1 MTKKI
6 INDPVHGFI
15 NIQDDLLFS
24 IIEHPYFQRLRRIK
38 QLGLTNLV
46 YPGALHNRFNHA
58 LGAMHLMGE
67 AIRDLRLKGQ
77 IISEEE
83 EQAAL
88 IAILLHDIG
97 HGPFSHALESSIVSE
112 VSHETLSLLFMEKLN
127 TEFDGKLTMAI
138 DIFKGEYA
146 KKFLHQLVSSQ
157 LDVDRMDYLQRDSY
171 FTGVSEGVI
180 GTQRIIKMMNVV
192 NDQLVIEAKGIYS
205 IENFLTSR
213 RIMYW
218 QVYLHKTVLSAEF
231 LLIKILQRA
240 KFLSKK
246 GVALFASNSL
256 NYFLEHQ
263 IGMSDFAKND
273 ESLKRFASL
282 DDLDILSAV
291 KMWCEHNDN
300 VLSSLSKKLINRQ
313 LFKVDLKPEEFDEA
327 YVLKLQQLYALQT
340 GMSVEDAAYF
350 VFTGKASTY
359 TYNPEQDKINI
370 LLKSGELMDI
380 SLASDQLNVEA
391 LSKGV
396 KKYFM
401 CFPKEI
407 AKLI

>member
-246 GVALFASNSL
+246 DVALFASNSL

-291 KMWCEHNDN
+291 KMWCEHSDN